1 MKKDSILFQLNDLQR
16 YYITRAEVV
25 KAIDGITLSIS
36 EGEFLAILGPSGSGK
51 STLLNLLSGLDKP
64 TGGSIFF
71 RNFDYSKLTDSKL
84 CDLRRYEIGIVFQ
97 FYNMHPSLSA
107 IENIEYPMMIAN
119 IPAKKRH
126 ERSEKLIRQ
135 VGLYDK
141 RDNSP
146 AELSGG
152 EKQRVGI
159 ARALTNDPKVIIAD
173 EPSGD
178 LDSENAVKI
187 LKLLAD
193 IHQDQGKTI
202 IMVTHDESLLTENM
216 RVIYIEDGNVAI
228 AQKGVHNEQKGF
240 QTSMTEEFS

>member
-1 MKKDSILFQLNDLQR
+1 M
-16 YYITRAEVV
+16 
-25 KAIDGITLSIS
+25 
-36 EGEFLAILGPSGSGK
+36 
-51 STLLNLLSGLDKP
+51 
-64 TGGSIFF
+64 
-71 RNFDYSKLTDSKL
+71 
-84 CDLRRYEIGIVFQ
+84 FQ

-152 EKQRVGI
+152 EKQRIGI

-178 LDSENAVKI
+178 LDSENAGKI

-193 IHQDQGKTI
+193 INQNQGKTI

-216 RVIYIEDGNVAI
+216 KVIYIEDGNVAL
-228 AQKGVHNEQKGF
+228 AQKSVHIEQKDY
-240 QTSMTEEFS
+240 QTLATEEFS

>member
-1 MKKDSILFQLNDLQR
+1 LLIIIKIL
-16 YYITRAEVV
+16 
-25 KAIDGITLSIS
+25 
-36 EGEFLAILGPSGSGK
+36 
-51 STLLNLLSGLDKP
+51 LLLL
-64 TGGSIFF
+64 
-71 RNFDYSKLTDSKL
+71 
-84 CDLRRYEIGIVFQ
+84 IGIVFQ

-152 EKQRVGI
+152 EKQRIGI

-178 LDSENAVKI
+178 LDSENAGKI

-193 IHQDQGKTI
+193 INQNQGKTI

-216 RVIYIEDGNVAI
+216 KVIYIEDGNVAL
-228 AQKGVHNEQKGF
+228 AQKSVHIEQKDY
-240 QTSMTEEFS
+240 QTLATEEFS

>member
-1 MKKDSILFQLNDLQR
+1 
-16 YYITRAEVV
+16 
-25 KAIDGITLSIS
+25 
-36 EGEFLAILGPSGSGK
+36 
-51 STLLNLLSGLDKP
+51 
-64 TGGSIFF
+64 
-71 RNFDYSKLTDSKL
+71 
-84 CDLRRYEIGIVFQ
+84 
-97 FYNMHPSLSA
+97 MHPSLSA

-152 EKQRVGI
+152 EKQRIGI

-178 LDSENAVKI
+178 LDSENAGKI

-193 IHQDQGKTI
+193 INQNQGKTI

-216 RVIYIEDGNVAI
+216 KVIYIEDGNVAL
-228 AQKGVHNEQKGF
+228 AQKSVHIEQKDY
-240 QTSMTEEFS
+240 QTLATEEFS